1 MNLSLTIRGTT
12 FLRMGIAFVI
22 LWFGAQQ
29 FIDPTQWVGF
39 IPDSIINMSP
49 VGAITL
55 VHINGA
61 LELVFGTS
69 LMLGLF
75 TRISAL
81 ILALHMADI
90 TYVVGYTSIGVRD
103 FGLMIAVITVFLN
116 GADHTTLDQFLFFNK
131 QKENP
136 NEKLPLRVVINS
148 LE

>member
-29 FIDPTQWVGF
+29 FIDPTQWIGF
-39 IPDSIINMSP
+39 IPDSIIKMSP

-55 VHINGA
+55 VHLNGA
-61 LELVFGTS
+61 LEIVFGTS

-103 FGLMIAVITVFLN
+103 FGLMIAVIAVFLN
-116 GADHTTLDQFLFFNK
+116 GADHTSIDQFLFFRK
-131 QKENP
+131 QKEVN

>member
-12 FLRMGIAFVI
+12 FLRIGIAFVI
-22 LWFGAQQ
+22 LWFGIQQ

-55 VHINGA
+55 VHLNGA
-61 LELVFGTS
+61 LEIVFGAS

-103 FGLMIAVITVFLN
+103 FGLMVAVIAIFLN
-116 GADHTTLDQFLFFNK
+116 GADHTTLDYFLFFRK
-131 QKENP
+131 QKEP
-136 NEKLPLRVVINS
+136 REDKLLARVAINN
-148 LE
+148 LN